1 MTPHLL
7 LDIVVP
13 AKSAFEAEEAA
24 KAWAAAEPKIVL
36 VRLTRVRPA
45 TGPSAVDRYGWPS
58 KWTVELEYTA
68 VESDQ
73 LQAGL

>member
-7 LDIVVP
+7 LEIVVP
-13 AKSAFEAEEAA
+13 AETAQDAELAA

-45 TGPSAVDRYGWPS
+45 VMSTGVPWHD
-58 KWTVELEYTA
+58 KWSVELAYTA

-73 LQAGL
+73 MQAGL

>member
-7 LDIVVP
+7 LEIIVD
-13 AKSAFEAEEAA
+13 AETAWDAEVAA
-24 KAWAAAEPKIVL
+24 KAWAAAEPKIRL

-45 TGPSAVDRYGWPS
+45 VTPDGRQAWERWN
-58 KWTVELEYTA
+58 VELAYEV

-73 LQAGL
+73 RELGL

>member
-7 LDIVVP
+7 LEIIVP
-13 AKSAFEAEEAA
+13 GATAQDAELAA

-45 TGPSAVDRYGWPS
+45 VMSTGAPWPG
-58 KWTVELEYTA
+58 KWSVELAYA
-68 VESDQ
+68 PVESDQ
-73 LQAGL
+73 MQAGL

>member
-7 LDIVVP
+7 LEIVVEGET
-13 AKSAFEAEEAA
+13 AWDAEVAA

-45 TGPSAVDRYGWPS
+45 VMSTGEQWRG

-68 VESDQ
+68 VETDQ
-73 LQAGL
+73 MQAGL